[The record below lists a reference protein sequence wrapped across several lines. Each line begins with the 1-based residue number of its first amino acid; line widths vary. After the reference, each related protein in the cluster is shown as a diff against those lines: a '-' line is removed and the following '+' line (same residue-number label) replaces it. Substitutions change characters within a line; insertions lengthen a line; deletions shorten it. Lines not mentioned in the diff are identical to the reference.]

1 MKKRNTDVIPAM
13 LSPHEAVLNRKAA
26 DLLGRDKIKKLNAKG
41 NAMERY
47 QRGTSDVGRDDRA
60 DLLAEASNTFYGGGH
75 APAPTPTPTPNP
87 RGYQY
92 GTSNVQR
99 GIDYASSPTASP
111 TGAQGF
117 GGSPTA
123 QMGGSPGNLSTNS
136 IPYGGSGND
145 PVGQGGGFPT
155 SSPTYTG
162 ASRDQLF
169 QQSSSQPQGIRPII
183 GYQAPFQAD
192 VYNYGT
198 NNQLASHYTGN
209 YSLPIYGELGAK
221 PYAGPNPNDTVI
233 PSNRKSVLTNADI
246 GFLPPNSPGQGNPHY
261 QLGSFGPGL
270 GGGMNN
276 ASPYGSGTTQYFGG
290 GGGGSQPYS
299 APSFGGGGTNPTASS
314 RGTSPLSAPI
324 PDLRYA
330 DPNTL
335 KQLDISNLIYSPQRG
350 GYITAADEARNPSG
364 MYYNRQIQGSDSGNR
379 AASAYYNYIGGL
391 PTQPIGT
398 PALRQLYGMTGQSP
412 TPGPS
417 YNSILGSPYKGP
429 YGFGG

>member
-1 MKKRNTDVIPAM
+1 MKKRNTDTVPAL

-26 DLLGRDKIKKLNAKG
+26 DLLGRDNIKKLNAKG

-75 APAPTPTPTPNP
+75 APAPTPTPTPAP
-87 RGYQY
+87 RKYQY

-99 GIDYASSPTASP
+99 GIDYASSPMASP

-136 IPYGGSGND
+136 IPYGGSGSD
-145 PVGQGGGFPT
+145 PIGQGGGFNPGGT
-155 SSPTYTG
+155 PTYTG
-162 ASRDQLF
+162 APGGF
-169 QQSSSQPQGIRPII
+169 PTGGTTYPY
-183 GYQAPFQAD
+183 GYQP
-192 VYNYGT
+192 
-198 NNQLASHYTGN
+198 
-209 YSLPIYGELGAK
+209 
-221 PYAGPNPNDTVI
+221 
-233 PSNRKSVLTNADI
+233 PST
-246 GFLPPNSPGQGNPHY
+246 
-261 QLGSFGPGL
+261 
-270 GGGMNN
+270 
-276 ASPYGSGTTQYFGG
+276 
-290 GGGGSQPYS
+290 
-299 APSFGGGGTNPTASS
+299 PSGTNPNINVTAGSK
-314 RGTSPLSAPI
+314 GVSPLSNPV

-335 KQLDISNLIYSPQRG
+335 KQLDISNLIYNPSAG
-350 GYITAADEARNPSG
+350 GYIHADYPSG
-364 MYYNRQIQGSDSGNR
+364 PLGGGHNEYYKGESHMTGVDANANR

-412 TPGPS
+412 SPGPS

-429 YGFGG
+429 YGF